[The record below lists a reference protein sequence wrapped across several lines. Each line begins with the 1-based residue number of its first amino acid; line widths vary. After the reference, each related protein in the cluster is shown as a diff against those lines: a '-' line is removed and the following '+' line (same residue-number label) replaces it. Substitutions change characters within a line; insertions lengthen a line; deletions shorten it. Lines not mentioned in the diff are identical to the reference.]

1 MKKQTKSFLV
11 EVKRSRLAASP
22 SAVQRL
28 VWPDKRPEASAR
40 PIVQRALFSQEG
52 AAAAVQEERR
62 VLPDLMPTRVWE
74 EPDPTE
80 LEIQIP
86 SPSLVES
93 RPRKRKASGSH
104 KIKRPEAA
112 VALEDPMP
120 PAVRVGRKRLTPW
133 LRRTLKDLPPGQRWK
148 RHLPRWAW

>member
-28 VWPDKRPEASAR
+28 IWPNKRPESPAR
-40 PIVQRALFSQEG
+40 PAVQLALFSQESVPV
-52 AAAAVQEERR
+52 AAQEERR

-74 EPDPTE
+74 ETDPTE
-80 LEIQIP
+80 PEVQAP
-86 SPSLVES
+86 SPSLAES
-93 RPRKRKASGSH
+93 RPRKRKASGGHTVSGV
-104 KIKRPEAA
+104 EAA
-112 VALEDPMP
+112 VALETPEP
-120 PAVRVGRKRLTPW
+120 AAVRVGRKRMTPW

-148 RHLPRWAW
+148 RHLPRSAW

>member
-28 VWPDKRPEASAR
+28 TWPDKRPEAPAR
-40 PIVQRALFSQEG
+40 PAVQLALFSQVSVPV
-52 AAAAVQEERR
+52 AVQEERR

-80 LEIQIP
+80 PEVQAP

-93 RPRKRKASGSH
+93 RPRKRKASESH
-104 KIKRPEAA
+104 EIRSVEAA

-148 RHLPRWAW
+148 RHLPRSAW

>member
-28 VWPDKRPEASAR
+28 IWPDKRPEAPAR
-40 PIVQRALFSQEG
+40 PAVQLALFSQESVPVT
-52 AAAAVQEERR
+52 AQEERR

-80 LEIQIP
+80 PEVQAP

-93 RPRKRKASGSH
+93 QSRKRTASGSH
-104 KIKRPEAA
+104 TVSGAEAA
-112 VALEDPMP
+112 VALENPEP
-120 PAVRVGRKRLTPW
+120 TEVRVSRKKLTPW

>member
-28 VWPDKRPEASAR
+28 VWPDKRPEAAAR
-40 PIVQRALFSQEG
+40 PIVQLALFSQEG
-52 AAAAVQEERR
+52 TPNAVREKRR

-80 LEIQIP
+80 PEVQDP

-93 RPRKRKASGSH
+93 QPHKRKASGSR
-104 KIKRPEAA
+104 KARVLEAS
-112 VALEDPMP
+112 V
-120 PAVRVGRKRLTPW
+120 V
-133 LRRTLKDLPPGQRWK
+133 
-148 RHLPRWAW
+148 